1 MKKKIGIISSLDAL
15 SLLALRD
22 TFLDDDIEIK
32 YVIRTSLSVKSKI
45 KLMTQAFY
53 KKSLFFLVYLY
64 LEIMIA
70 AIKGRGLDKE
80 ALPEI
85 IDINESKLN
94 QLSTNNKVDLLLS
107 VRPGC
112 ILRQPFINSFPLI
125 VNLHLTKLPQ
135 NRGIGGILHTM
146 LQEKSLWATLH
157 TIHSEKV
164 DKGLIVEQLEISQIE
179 FGSVFENTIHAYN
192 KSSPFIAK
200 TLGAE
205 NFTFSTPTG
214 GNYNSWPGKEVL
226 EEMKVKGLKFF
237 SLSDITRN
245 KISL

>member
-22 TFLDDDIEIK
+22 TFLDEDIEIK

-45 KLMTQAFY
+45 KLVTQAFY
-53 KKSLFFLVYLY
+53 KRSLFFLIYLY
-64 LEIMIA
+64 VEIIIA
-70 AIKGRGLDKE
+70 GIRGKGLDKE
-80 ALPEI
+80 VLPKI
-85 IDINESKLN
+85 IDVNESKLN
-94 QLSTNNKVDLLLS
+94 QLSTNSKVDLLLS

-112 ILRQPFINSFPLI
+112 ILRKRFINSFPLI
-125 VNLHLTKLPQ
+125 VNLHLTKLPH

-157 TIHSEKV
+157 TIQSEKV
-164 DKGLIVEQLEISQIE
+164 DKGLIVEQLKVSQIE
-179 FGSVFENTIHAYN
+179 SGSVFENTIHAYK

-200 TLGAE
+200 TLGSE
-205 NFTFSTPTG
+205 NFTFSSPIG
-214 GNYNSWPGKEVL
+214 GNYNSWPGREVL
-226 EEMKVKGLKFF
+226 REMKVKGLKFF
-237 SLSDITRN
+237 SLSDLTKN